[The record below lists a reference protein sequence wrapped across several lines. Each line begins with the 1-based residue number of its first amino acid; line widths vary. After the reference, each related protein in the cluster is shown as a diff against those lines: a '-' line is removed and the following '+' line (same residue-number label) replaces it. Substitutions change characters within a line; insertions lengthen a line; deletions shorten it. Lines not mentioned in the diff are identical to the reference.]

1 MICLTAMDAIV
12 PHGTQ
17 RNSAAIYKT
26 PGGEDGF
33 E

>member
-1 MICLTAMDAIV
+1 MDAIV

-17 RNSAAIYKT
+17 RNSAASYKT

-33 E
+33 EE